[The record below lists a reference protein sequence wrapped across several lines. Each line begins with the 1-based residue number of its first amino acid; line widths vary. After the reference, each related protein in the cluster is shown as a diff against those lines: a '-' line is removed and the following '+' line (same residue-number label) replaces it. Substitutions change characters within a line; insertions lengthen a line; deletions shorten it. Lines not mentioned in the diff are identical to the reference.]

1 LRQDIAVTGSL
12 NQKGEIQ
19 PIGGVNEKIEG
30 FFEVCKAKRL
40 TGTQGVMIPHQNVKN
55 LMLRHDVVAAVEK
68 GNFSIYSIKTIDEG
82 IEILTGVKA
91 GHRKKDGAFPEGTV
105 NFLVDQELDRLAKSW
120 KTFSA
125 PDKKG

>member
-1 LRQDIAVTGSL
+1 
-12 NQKGEIQ
+12 
-19 PIGGVNEKIEG
+19 
-30 FFEVCKAKRL
+30 
-40 TGTQGVMIPHQNVKN
+40 
-55 LMLRHDVVAAVEK
+55 MLRHDVVAAVEK